1 MNVIILQGI
10 PGSGKSS
17 YVSYLKDVASSY
29 TSREVVV
36 CSADHYFMRD
46 GEYNFNPAFLGEA
59 HAACMRRFIETVQ
72 QGGDVTVIVDNT
84 NITEIEI
91 APYYAVAR
99 AYSAK
104 VEIVTFACDPFV
116 AARRNEHGVPYEAC
130 CRMNDI
136 LQSFIQPS
144 FWEVTKRLLKSSQF
158 LGGPLHFL
166 EVGEAILPM
175 APLEDLFR

>member
-17 YVSYLKDVASSY
+17 YVSYLKGVASDI
-29 TSREVVV
+29 SREVVV

-46 GEYNFNPAFLGEA
+46 GEYKFNPAFLGEA

-72 QGGDVTVIVDNT
+72 QGGNVTVIVDNT

-99 AYSAK
+99 AFGSAK
-104 VEIVTFACDPFV
+104 VEIVTFEVYPETG
-116 AARRNEHGVPYEAC
+116 AARNVHGVPFSEC
-130 CRMNDI
+130 CRMDNI

-144 FWEVTKRLLKSSQF
+144 WWEVTKRVLRSSM
-158 LGGPLHFL
+158 GGTRFTEL
-166 EVGEAILPM
+166 ELVDCG
-175 APLEDLFR
+175 